1 MKTNNKFLSIKTYL
15 KLCSLAICT
24 LASVSSSQAA
34 QTNVVQN
41 LAFKLTAWSQG
52 APVTNGST
60 VTVKANSQSI
70 VTKDI
75 LTWLGV
81 ATTNNFAGAQLLMVN
96 QLGVPSAKSHT
107 IVRVKVAGV
116 TNNVDVSAF
125 FGVIAYVS
133 TVNSYS
139 YNISN
144 NIVGVG
150 NYYGYWG
157 FYLLENPSCPL
168 LPVTFHVN
176 GFGVDSVVNVTGKN
190 KVVLGL
196 ADQFSITNAVGVGD
210 ANGKSFLITG
220 NVSIT
225 GKTVETT
232 P

>member
-1 MKTNNKFLSIKTYL
+1 MKNHL
-15 KLCSLAICT
+15 KLCSFIFLT
-24 LASVSSSQAA
+24 SLSVISSQGT
-34 QTNVVQN
+34 QTNLVQS
-41 LAFKLTAWSQG
+41 LTFKLTAWSQG
-52 APVTNGST
+52 TTTTNGSI

-81 ATTNNFAGAQLLMVN
+81 ATTNNFTTSQLLVIN
-96 QLGVPSAKSHT
+96 QLGVPDSKSYMV
-107 IVRVKVAGV
+107 VRTKVGNV

-125 FGVIAYVS
+125 FGIITYAP

-139 YNISN
+139 YSLVNNAISP
-144 NIVGVG
+144 G

-168 LPVTFHVN
+168 LPVTFSLN
-176 GFGVDSVVNVTGKN
+176 GFGVDSVVNVIGTK
-190 KVVLGL
+190 KVILGQ
-196 ADQFSITNAVGVGD
+196 ADQFSVTNGVGTGQV
-210 ANGKSFLITG
+210 NGNPFVITG

-225 GKTVETT
+225 GKTVETH

>member
-1 MKTNNKFLSIKTYL
+1 MKTYL
-15 KLCSLAICT
+15 KLCSFALLTI
-24 LASVSSSQAA
+24 ASVSSSQGT
-34 QTNVVQN
+34 QTNLVQAM
-41 LAFKLTAWSQG
+41 AFKLTAWSQG
-52 APVTNGST
+52 APVTNGNI

-81 ATTNNFAGAQLLMVN
+81 ATTNNFTSAQLLMVN
-96 QLGVPSAKSHT
+96 QLGVPSAKSHM
-107 IVRVKVAGV
+107 IVRVKIAGV
-116 TNNVDVSAF
+116 TNNIDVSAF
-125 FGVIAYVS
+125 FGIITYVP

-139 YNISN
+139 YNLSN
-144 NIVGVG
+144 NVVSAG

-157 FYLLENPSCPL
+157 FYLLENPSYPL

-196 ADQFSITNAVGVGD
+196 ADQFSITNAVGVGQV
-210 ANGKSFLITG
+210 NGNPFIITG

-225 GKTVETT
+225 GKTVETH

>member
-1 MKTNNKFLSIKTYL
+1 MKTYL
-15 KLCSLAICT
+15 KLVLFACLTSAG
-24 LASVSSSQAA
+24 VSSSQAT
-34 QTNVVQN
+34 QTNLLQA
-41 LAFKLTAWSQG
+41 LSFKLTAWSQG
-52 APVTNGST
+52 APVTNGNT
-60 VTVKANSQSI
+60 VTIKANSQSV

-81 ATTNNFAGAQLLMVN
+81 ATTNNFTGAQLLMVN
-96 QLGVPSAKSHT
+96 QLGVPSSKSHT

-125 FGVIAYVS
+125 FGVVTYAP

-139 YNISN
+139 YNVSN
-144 NIVGVG
+144 NIVSAGK
-150 NYYGYWG
+150 YYGYWG
-157 FYLLENPSCPL
+157 FYFLETTNNPL

-196 ADQFSITNAVGVGD
+196 ADQFGITNGVGTGQM
-210 ANGKSFLITG
+210 NGNPFLVTG

-225 GKTVETT
+225 GKTVETQ